1 MICELTY
8 DEIPLALTALREL
21 RPHVAELQAHIAE
34 QVQHGYR
41 LAAAMSDA
49 EPAGAVCVAGFRIDR
64 NLAWGRHLY
73 VDDLITRTDFRG
85 QGHGR
90 RMMDWLVEE
99 ARREGCPQLHL
110 DSGTGPARH
119 DAHALYHASR
129 LHITS
134 HHFSIG
140 VSHGEAP

>member
-49 EPAGAVCVAGFRIDR
+49 EPAGAVC
-64 NLAWGRHLY
+64 L
-73 VDDLITRTDFRG
+73 DDLITRTDFRG

-110 DSGTGPARH
+110 DSGTGPARY
-119 DAHALYHASR
+119 DAHALYHASG